1 MAKETK
7 NVITKEE
14 IKSEL
19 LALNR
24 GDLIFHS
31 VLGIVLL
38 LLFLP
43 FNIAIISATWSDSYS
58 VWIKLL
64 STLLTIIA
72 LDALFILDMV
82 VFINVLVEKKKIKKD
97 EFDITVRS
105 LIYKD
110 DTVYRRFKLRR
121 VLKGKI
127 SRVPSKNLHFAG
139 FDAEFVDGTTYNLA
153 SNGDDFYIVHFKDK
167 NDVELLYPAK
177 IYELK

>member
-7 NVITKEE
+7 NVITKEK

-43 FNIAIISATWSDSYS
+43 FNIVIISATWSDSYS

-72 LDALFILDMV
+72 LDTFFVLDMV
-82 VFINVLVEKKKIKKD
+82 VLINLLIEKNKIMRD
-97 EFDITVRS
+97 EFEIIMLS

-110 DTVYRRFKLRR
+110 DTVYRPFKLRR
-121 VLKGKI
+121 VLKGQF
-127 SRVPSKNLHFAG
+127 SRTPSKNMHFAG
-139 FDAEFVDGTTYNLA
+139 FDAESVDGTTYNLA
-153 SNGDDFYIVHFKDK
+153 SNGDDFYIVHFNDK

-177 IYELK
+177 MYELK